1 MPHFFVD
8 EEIESSEYSLFG
20 EDGRHIAK
28 SLRMKQGENLTLCS
42 PSGTV
47 HNCVVEKVEGD
58 FVGVRILSSEQ
69 SETEPSVKV
78 TLYQALPKGDKMEFI
93 IQKAV
98 EIGVTEIVPVISSR
112 CVSRPDQ
119 KSLSKK
125 ILRWQKIAK
134 QAAMQSGRGIVPKV
148 KDAVPFEKGVENAK
162 GEKVIFYELG
172 GESVRDILSEKQ
184 KEISIF
190 IGSEGGFSGDE
201 VDLVL
206 KNGGRKAT
214 LGKRILRAET
224 APLVALSVIMY
235 ETNNLE

>member
-1 MPHFFVD
+1 
-8 EEIESSEYSLFG
+8 
-20 EDGRHIAK
+20 
-28 SLRMKQGENLTLCS
+28 MKQGENLTLCS

-69 SETEPSVKV
+69 SEAEPSVKV

-125 ILRWQKIAK
+125 LLRWQKIAK

-172 GESVRDILSEKQ
+172 GESVKDILSDKQ

>member
-8 EEIESSEYSLFG
+8 EEIESKEYSLCG

-28 SLRMKQGENLTLCS
+28 SLRMKEGENLTLCS

-47 HNCVVEKVEGD
+47 HNCVIQKAEGD
-58 FVGVRILSSEQ
+58 FVEVRVLSSEQ
-69 SETEPSVKV
+69 SEAEPNVKV
-78 TLYQALPKGDKMEFI
+78 TLYQALPKGDKMDFI

-119 KSLSKK
+119 KSLNKK
-125 ILRWQKIAK
+125 VVRWQKIAK

-148 KDAVPFEKGVENAK
+148 SEAVSFKNGVENAK

-172 GESVRDILSEKQ
+172 GEGVREILSDKP

-190 IGSEGGFSGDE
+190 IGSEGGFSGEE

-206 KNGGRKAT
+206 KNDGRKAT

-224 APLVALSVIMY
+224 APLVALTVIMY